1 MRLGI
6 SSPYEKRS
14 PARFLWY
21 ILFTLTVIAAVFI
34 WINIKVAP
42 FVVSVTK
49 GYAENVASNT
59 LNTIV
64 DETLKNEEYSFV
76 DVIRDAND
84 RVVAVTMNSADTNI
98 FMTKIA
104 IGLKERIAEMK
115 EVEAKIPL
123 GNFLPYPFLAGLGPE
138 VPVKFL
144 ILANT
149 AVSAK
154 EDFVAKGINQSLY
167 TLSLHVVTDVGIY
180 IPAMHSSVTVENEV
194 PIAQT
199 VIVGSVP
206 DSYTNVEGMEGSVQD
221 TVLDIE

>member
-6 SSPYEKRS
+6 GFPYEKRS

-21 ILFTLTVIAAVFI
+21 ILLLLAVIVAVFI
-34 WINIKVAP
+34 WINIKVRP

-49 GYAENVASNT
+49 GYAENVVSNT
-59 LNTIV
+59 LSAII
-64 DETLKNEEYSFV
+64 DETLRNEEYSFV
-76 DVIRDAND
+76 EVIRDSND
-84 RVVAVTMNSADTNI
+84 RVVAVTMNSADTNV

-104 IGLKERIAEMK
+104 IGLRTRIADME
-115 EVEAKIPL
+115 EIEAKIPL

-149 AVSAK
+149 AVSAN
-154 EDFVAKGINQSLY
+154 ENFVAKGINQSLY

-180 IPAMHSSVTVENEV
+180 IPAMHSSVTVENRV

>member
-6 SSPYEKRS
+6 VSSYEKRS
-14 PARFLWY
+14 PVRFLWY
-21 ILFTLTVIAAVFI
+21 ILLVLIISVALFI
-34 WINIKVAP
+34 WISIKVMP

-49 GYAENVASNT
+49 GYAENVVSNT
-59 LNTIV
+59 LSAIIN
-64 DETLKNEEYSFV
+64 ETMSEEEYTFV
-76 DVIRDAND
+76 NVIND
-84 RVVAVTMNSADTNI
+84 SQNRVVAVTMNSFDTNV
-98 FMTKIA
+98 FMTKISM
-104 IGLKERIAEMK
+104 GLKNKIADME
-115 EVEAKIPL
+115 EIVAEIPL
-123 GNFLPYPFLAGLGPE
+123 GNFLPYPFLAGMGPE

-154 EDFVAKGINQSLY
+154 EDFASKGINQSLY

-180 IPAMHSSVTVENEV
+180 IPAMHSSVIIENEV